1 MFVLARRRL
10 VPESNNQSS
19 HVFETQKPRTPL
31 AFHTQS
37 VHDKARDRDKDVQRT
52 MDLLRA
58 LENARL
64 PVGRGGFLQLQEA
77 VRPRSYTHEL
87 LKGAGLK
94 YRRGKPVFEDSIN
107 ARRSA
112 SALSYVDGP
121 DHHSGHHRYREQ
133 GTGSVAVVDR
143 RSRSATPGLNQP
155 HSMVVSMHSQLG
167 SQLETN
173 ASATV
178 RGPRGILRSTTR
190 PAALAPLN
198 APFKVAGQQHGINQ
212 SLSISLPVLCKLKT
226 SETAAL
232 AAATAEP
239 DTETIKQNQIDQIDL
254 DIDDRLKEDFQIVA
268 NKRLKASRAALA
280 KNIAL
285 SVDDKSILLNTMA
298 TRGTIAHHIVTHNG
312 EARDTMRRVLH
323 ILGDMFGIDIR
334 EYGIPIRVTDSVA
347 EIRDSNMMQKT
358 RLNAHSLDCAPRA
371 ACIKTEILLPKGMG
385 RHLHTA
391 AYYKEDAP
399 KGDLGG
405 MTTPYTS
412 GGSGKIKLPPMG
424 HQRVNVEASVARAH
438 AKVHRDVEEFV
449 VVRGM
454 SRYQL
459 SGEIAKV
466 VGSAFLFLEYYEG
479 LDAHTEGAFCELCSY
494 VWAKEEKAQLLTATA
509 GMHMRL
515 VELEGELEYV
525 QQELALLQVQV
536 ANAHKERDEAN
547 EAELHAKKTLSAARD
562 SVKYGWPGAERKM
575 QAAKQAEIDAAREL
589 EEASQAEDK
598 VIGKEYPDALA
609 KRSHVQVEMAKVSEQ
624 LAEME
629 AAMSAYS
636 MYMLTQENN
645 PHPIYGDTFRKA
657 LLGLES
663 VEGRMRVFLGHLKDT
678 SHFIQPRPKT
688 REEMEEEAAEQSRA
702 QQAERDLQA
711 QAQREQ
717 LGTLF
722 GRITDRLK
730 SAPPGAPGMPAA
742 LSYQETFIRV
752 PTELAQT
759 FDQQVLAELDDK
771 MRNLGTGELTSKEL
785 SQYCAMTIRGEHDAG
800 YCLVVGEKALA
811 DAKQM
816 RFTGDLD
823 NARTALVRAD
833 SALKNAGPA
842 GEKHTGELEHLEK
855 IISRE
860 WNQLQKAIGCH
871 QLCEKSL
878 HEGSLTNFRR
888 YWNEAKSLYESC
900 GAVAQ
905 KERYLPALVKWDEM
919 VKHQEKDLKDMTDA
933 TDATAKALKVPDMSV
948 AAHQVYLANSY
959 AEKCG
964 KTGVELTAKAKDLL
978 QKVLATLVE
987 QRQQQEALCKMGIET
1002 GRFVNADDA
1011 IVQVWKCCRLS
1022 AIALGEVQHDGDDKL
1037 LLLAEKNQARLQGS
1051 AVVSLFDELCGTKE
1065 QDLAMAI
1072 VGSLDLTMW
1081 PATETKVLDMKAK
1094 ATEALTHLTKGRKYL
1109 EAAGTAQAHTKLLAV
1124 QAVELDLALRVH
1136 SNDIVKKLLTNPN
1149 KESPNGAPPDA
1160 LPFICTAAAANNV
1173 QALNLLIDVNGDVN
1187 LVDAKLDTP
1196 VHHSVRSMAWD
1207 ALKMLGKN
1215 RKTNP
1220 NKVNTDM
1227 LTPLH
1232 MAVMGKVTLAPT
1244 GMKNVIKRTLSNPKG
1259 TMNVVGV
1266 MTSAKNQKSM
1276 HAYLEAVTILLT
1288 EYWKIVPNTVAG
1300 KFATTA
1306 LHLAGEISNASALE
1320 MLLKNSKVD
1329 PNIMDARGRSPLI
1342 AAIWSK
1348 QDISQF
1354 LSCSKVNVN
1363 LAIPKTG
1370 WTPMHVCIVKNSI
1383 DCMKVLL
1390 GCDSVSVGE
1399 EDMSGFTPTHLALLS
1414 DSDILVDMLMASTVV
1429 QQVGGP
1435 KLVQLL
1441 ETARSFHG
1449 KGDPANRGLW
1459 TQATRELLELLPA
1472 LLLKL
1477 RMWDTLH
1484 ATLCNVAFAAI
1495 IIENLGVDTAIALY
1509 ASTTEEVVRY
1519 QGADQ
1524 GMCNDFTQ
1532 YQHLLEKHSFDIRTG
1547 KISFTHVAIEN
1558 SLWGVRNAKHSV
1570 AHIVEQVDEIR
1581 AAVAS
1586 KEKKWTDAFFD
1597 CLAMKQDMHI
1607 IQKYHIH
1614 KILPS
1619 QRSFQRA
1626 STFVK
1631 QIYDGAETT
1640 MEDLDNYFVKATQE
1654 ATPENAQAIDK
1665 EITLEQIT
1673 SLLSIPKNQTG
1684 VGALKVVMKNS
1695 IDVSTIKS
1703 RLCEVLSI
1711 VVPNNESHVMV
1722 RVTRVFEHLGKI
1734 VAIVILSKNPFKAC
1748 LTFAE
1753 GRLQKTLN
1761 ALVDCFRGKS
1771 NDLRMQPLIQ
1781 QLKILT
1787 ITAIEPSV
1795 FIVLDLVP
1803 PWTVTRLYKDKQ
1815 EYAGQVLNDFRNSI
1829 NLQANLLRV
1838 AKVSE
1843 NWNHAVVELLHDD
1856 VNPSKSLARNRVMAE
1871 RIVSMVNS
1879 PSTVLHKGVVT
1890 QFIASCTTIEGHEVP
1905 RSEGEWQDFTVHVV
1919 ASSMALHN
1927 ELEYLEELILPAARQ
1942 FATLGNSYLS
1952 WSISHDDMLPPNTKK
1967 LKQNLKDME
1976 IHEAQ
1981 TDILIGLVDDRFGTV
1996 LTSDSIEDKTSDLAM
2011 KMQHSFL
2018 DRPDSQEVFVFMREL
2033 ENLEGIV
2040 YPHQYRAAVSD
2051 SENAESSQLLKQL
2064 KGKLDKHDGRRV
2076 HHYAPSVRGGFRLDI
2091 SEIFKRA
2098 RDDVSKWEA
2107 SKERLDKLQ
2116 ECTGDA
2122 NDLSSAYAIQGSK
2135 NRMQEAVVS
2144 CGRWIKVLYA
2154 EIARGGVPAELLNG
2168 AKGIADLPIF
2178 ADQPDVKAALE
2189 IPDLSDVRFGMGLDL
2204 DVKLDMFHVGLV
2216 IVDCIKAKSAPL
2228 LPKPPLHS
2236 HLLLREILEVMRISC
2251 NDHLCIE
2258 EGSKQDQVLQK
2269 LLSAT
2274 CPPPL
2279 IERARPF
2286 GRAKSADRGDGASRT
2301 ESTPEVVRKPI
2312 VMLTGGEGSGK
2323 TVMLAVLSKRL
2334 FAARYS
2340 NLPAVPH
2347 IQIYYKMRN
2356 RHLFSKAIRYLHM
2369 ELAVQ
2374 LQGRDALKIQEQH
2387 MGDWQVEL
2395 AVLKKKIE
2403 GLSPGIR
2410 VVFLLDGFAVE
2421 HRQVLAELLLSLHD
2435 KHEVQC
2441 VMSAEAESIFLP
2453 DTVAD
2458 DKMSIIALGGLST
2471 TEQKMI
2477 LCNFGERFQTRNLTE
2492 AEYTQVVGAAVA
2504 QSPLYLIVYAM
2515 VCVIKPP
2522 WVNTNLKLPEDVA
2535 KLFELFVIPFVS
2547 DWLRVPAEVIEAVLE
2562 VAQMNPLGIR
2572 LDSMQIEVRGQLP
2585 PALRAEASMS
2595 KMSMMITLLA
2605 PIWGSSRTIDG
2616 LIALAHPSLVKS
2628 IANSVYLS
2636 NALGLSDS
2644 RLQKRKVINLVQQG
2658 FDTENTDPKLQAKID
2673 SLAKHAVVMFNLHCT
2688 KPMFLALSEDDDWTL
2703 PPGSFV
2709 SVEDVLA
2716 ASQLSEEGPDESGSF
2731 KVSASCQPDLALD
2744 PCEAIM
2750 VACAAWCVK
2759 AERILNEFD
2768 VDEDVDDS
2776 LQIEPLF
2783 DACYRQSLKVEMLAQ
2798 SLQDEDT
2805 VVASVGLQIA
2815 AEIWNGKEIVDTEF
2829 ESLGADISK
2838 CLEKFQEISVRII
2851 NQLEMLKVRCEKLSL
2866 KLIQQCN
2873 IGWAQRKYLPGTMK
2887 DSMSRMVYDSVSDFR
2902 GQMELLQRRATLQV
2916 NAGGGVSV
2924 WQKLTLGVIREAC
2937 ENLSA
2942 SLHEEAA
2949 RVTQMV
2955 SRKMESIFS
2964 GSLQELRAC
2973 LEIKDIHRGLDVY
2986 EDARTCGCYPVEAVD
3001 TVDPTKTEQGLT
3013 QLWTLKR
3020 QLDKACDVLI
3030 TYGATSVAFGP
3041 AFTIEDAVVGIPTLF
3056 IIQSKNKK
3064 GVKLGTGAETEG
3076 WEIQIL
3082 DVQGAVDFEL
3092 TDNKNGTYEVEFTP
3106 RFETGCEVAIAF
3118 RAAKATSAVPML
3130 GSPFRLNFRRDSFWS
3145 LKTVFGLPKNVP
3157 GRTFFVATPDVVML
3171 LDMVQKEV
3179 YRLSP
3184 DEHPDAV
3191 TRVWRC
3197 QKGRFSGD
3205 NVNPKSRGVFA
3216 LSSTKFV
3223 CYTDSLSPLYD
3234 GFSDCMTLLDMKD
3247 KSTVFAKTLVTSEQD
3262 PPSELVQVFCRHKDW
3277 AWSNSSCHITNKVAG
3292 IPELLLSDQV
3302 EASPDAASA
3311 ADGAAEGA
3319 ANDEVLLPILSLCI
3333 AGKPPM
3339 ERKESTNF
3347 SAQGLD
3353 LVKYAK
3359 ALVNGSSHRYEDLSV
3374 PIIVASVKVEI
3385 GKVSPVAMMMTHFDQ
3400 YFRAWRKRSAAV
3412 YCDGKLVVF
3421 GGSGEHSKVLTCY
3434 QPEDAEKERA
3444 GLEFQTHEVTGHIP
3458 CSRCNFF
3465 LAYSGKKIVL
3475 HGGIDQCENILNDVY
3490 TYDLEM
3496 HRWDHLMS
3504 GSIPNTC
3511 MAMYASG
3518 DCNVLALYRGTIH
3531 LQLRVL
3537 DLNSIVRRDAL
3548 HQCGHFTNQTITKI
3562 RQTIR
3567 TNQKELLLQ
3576 DSWLLRLAVYRSLH
3590 HMDFKAMLQNI
3601 GEMICFLEM
3610 HKDGYGLDLTDLENS
3625 ADNTTMIYNE
3635 MVKSAA
3641 DLRSKLKKVP
3651 QSQAPHGHIETVYRL
3666 RIKDLIRHDVTLNA
3680 EFARIS
3686 TGEPASIQAIEAAR
3700 QQLHQLRRECI
3711 TFEEQTLFFGVTI
3724 LLQEEKS
3731 IIDKQL
3737 ETLGYFRRA
3746 WTLYRSLFDWA
3757 QVPLGHPDSQKL
3769 EVVESIDWA
3778 LQEMSA
3784 DCDKFATSELHLML
3798 NKYIADVYESCKFVR
3813 LTSEKS
3819 DNPEDWWHSVRV
3831 LCGLSQRILNP
3842 ATVGTILREE
3852 IFQCQN
3858 VREFMTNAAKT
3869 VSDESLL
3876 GRRAASSSGVL
3887 LSVVKLCSYLSS
3899 GIQGLSQNS
3908 MYSVTCF
3915 CTISSV
3921 LKKSLPVRS
3930 AVRFHSKPS
3939 LLSVDA
3945 MVRNIMSKARM
3956 GKLKEFKALLQSQ
3969 PELLSKAVDSKGNN
3983 LMLIA
3988 ASNGQKK
3995 IVKELMRNPDKIDLH
4010 ARNNVGKNALN
4021 LAVDFKYQELA
4032 EYLKEKLPELS
4043 KVAPPAETKA
4053 AKGRCKLHG
4062 IRLDFTLH
4070 GVYPGGLTKPAG
4082 SAYIRSGTHANFIA
4096 YVPIKIKTS
4105 RSGQAEGS
4113 PVDCSAWFIVGHE
4126 TGPWN
4131 FAYGGCF
4138 TEVSFQ
4144 IPADA
4149 HSSPSPSTLATPLE
4163 QIPLH
4168 INLVGDKANAKVV
4181 QTMASRG
4188 LADAS
4193 LRYSRSEF
4201 MAEFAAYSQRVAH
4214 IAQITCRHE
4223 DETSSAQ
4230 IADLANKMIARDSM
4244 NRPIVVDGFIRGIGQ
4259 YSILTQYHRDSLGRI
4274 VVIDGLDRNAE
4285 YCPPEHDQRDWRKHL
4300 HLNDPHSEGVASSRS
4315 SVADSVEGGTLSSVA
4330 EDVDSAMSS
4339 AAAASSSAAAA
4350 SPSAAAAPTLVP
4362 QLTVDMA
4369 SHVGVGGAG
4378 KVGADDAGQQVQSF
4392 PYFPIPL
4399 SPGTVKTIQDLADSS
4414 TSLLHNLPEH
4424 ASASLM
4430 DAVLRGQAPLAYAL
4444 RSRVCTLLPS
4454 HVHVP
4459 AVVAASPLAAVDTTG
4474 RASPSKCGALSTQNT
4489 TTQGISTAPA
4499 PAPAEAFVEDTK
4511 SVIAHDAINRP
4522 HVVDGLVRFAP
4533 AAENAVG
4540 EAAAAERARATVD
4553 KAEIS
4558 STEISSTE
4566 ISSTG
4571 STALAPSPGSN
4582 AESFCQVIVRDIMNR
4597 PQIVDGLVR
4606 GAPAAEK

>member
-1 MFVLARRRL
+1 
-10 VPESNNQSS
+10 
-19 HVFETQKPRTPL
+19 
-31 AFHTQS
+31 
-37 VHDKARDRDKDVQRT
+37 

-94 YRRGKPVFEDSIN
+94 YRRGKPVFEDSVN
-107 ARRSA
+107 VRRSA

-121 DHHSGHHRYREQ
+121 DHHSGRHRYREQ

-155 HSMVVSMHSQLG
+155 HSMVVSLHSELG

-178 RGPRGILRSTTR
+178 RGPRGILRSSSR

-198 APFKVAGQQHGINQ
+198 APFSMAGQQHGIKQ

-239 DTETIKQNQIDQIDL
+239 DAETIKQNQIDADL
-254 DIDDRLKEDFQIVA
+254 DDDDTLKEDFQTVA
-268 NKRLKASRAALA
+268 NNRLKASKAALA
-280 KNIAL
+280 KKIVL
-285 SVDDKSILLNTMA
+285 SINNNSILLNTMA
-298 TRGTIAHHIVTHNG
+298 TRCTIEHHIVTHIG

-323 ILGDMFGIDIR
+323 ILGDIFGIDIR

-405 MTTPYTS
+405 MTTPNTS

-424 HQRVNVEASVARAH
+424 HQRVNAEASVARAH

-494 VWAKEEKAQLLTATA
+494 IWAKEEKAQLLTATA

-515 VELEGELEYV
+515 VELESELEYV

-536 ANAHKERDEAN
+536 ANAHKERNEAN
-547 EAELHAKKTLSAARD
+547 EAELHAKKTLSAACD
-562 SVKYGWPGAERKM
+562 AVKYGWPGAERKM

-589 EEASQAEDK
+589 EEAAQAEDK

-645 PHPIYGDTFRKA
+645 PHPIYGETFRKA

-688 REEMEEEAAEQSRA
+688 REEMEAEAAEQSRA
-702 QQAERDLQA
+702 QQAERDLEA

-785 SQYCAMTIRGEHDAG
+785 SQYCAMTIRGEHDAA

-833 SALKNAGPA
+833 SALKNAGPT

-948 AAHQVYLANSY
+948 AAHQVYVANSF

-1002 GRFVNADDA
+1002 GRFVKADHA

-1022 AIALGEVQHDGDDKL
+1022 AIALGEVQHDGDDNL

-1051 AVVSLFDELCGTKE
+1051 AVVSLFDDLCGTKE

-1072 VGSLDLTMW
+1072 VGALDLTMW
-1081 PATETKVLDMKAK
+1081 PTTETKVLDMKAK
-1094 ATEALTHLTKGRKYL
+1094 ATQALTHLTKGRKYL

-1136 SNDIVKKLLTNPN
+1136 SNDIVKKLLTNSN

-1187 LVDAKLDTP
+1187 LVDTKLDTP

-1207 ALKMLGKN
+1207 ALKILGKN

-1232 MAVMGKVTLAPT
+1232 MAVMGKATLAPT
-1244 GMKNVIKRTLSNPKG
+1244 GMKSVIKRTLSNPKG

-1266 MTSAKNQKSM
+1266 MTSAKNQQSM

-1342 AAIWSK
+1342 AAIWAK

-1383 DCMKVLL
+1383 DCMKLL
-1390 GCDSVSVGE
+1390 LACDSVSVGE

-1414 DSDILVDMLMASTVV
+1414 DSDMLVDMLMASTLV

-1449 KGDPANRGLW
+1449 KGDPSNRGLW

-1509 ASTTEEVVRY
+1509 ASTTEEVTRY

-1547 KISFTHVAIEN
+1547 KINFTHVAIEN

-1570 AHIVEQVDEIR
+1570 AHIIEQVDEIR

-1586 KEKKWTDAFFD
+1586 KEKKLTDAFFD
-1597 CLAMKQDMHI
+1597 CLAMKKDMEI

-1614 KILPS
+1614 KVLPS
-1619 QRSFQRA
+1619 KRSFERA

-1654 ATPENAQAIDK
+1654 ATPENAQAIDE

-1695 IDVSTIKS
+1695 IDVLTIKS

-1722 RVTRVFEHLGKI
+1722 RVTRVFEHVGKI

-1771 NDLRMQPLIQ
+1771 NDVRMQPLIQ
-1781 QLKILT
+1781 ELKILT

-1879 PSTVLHKGVVT
+1879 PSTVLHKGVAT
-1890 QFIASCTTIEGHEVP
+1890 QYIASCTTIEGHEVP
-1905 RSEGEWQDFTVHVV
+1905 RFEGEWQDFTVRVV
-1919 ASSMALHN
+1919 ASSLALHN
-1927 ELEYLEELILPAARQ
+1927 ELECLEELILPAARQ

-1981 TDILIGLVDDRFGTV
+1981 TEILIGLVDDRFGTV
-1996 LTSDSIEDKTSDLAM
+1996 LKSDNIQDKTSDLAM

-2033 ENLEGIV
+2033 ENPEGIV

-2051 SENAESSQLLKQL
+2051 CENAESSQLLKQL

-2098 RDDVSKWEA
+2098 RDDVSKWEG

-2116 ECTGDA
+2116 ESTPDP
-2122 NDLSSAYAIQGSK
+2122 NDLSTTYAIQGSK

-2154 EIARGGVPAELLNG
+2154 ENARGGVPAEMFDA
-2168 AKGIADLPIF
+2168 AKRIADLPIF
-2178 ADQPDVKAALE
+2178 ADQPDVKAAFE
-2189 IPDLSDVRFGMGLDL
+2189 IPDLSDVRFGLGLDL

-2216 IVDCIKAKSAPL
+2216 IVDCMKAKSAPL
-2228 LPKPPLHS
+2228 VPKPPLHS

-2269 LLSAT
+2269 LVSAT
-2274 CPPPL
+2274 CPPL

-2286 GRAKSADRGDGASRT
+2286 GRAKSADSGDGASRT
-2301 ESTPEVVRKPI
+2301 ESTPGVVRKPV

-2340 NLPAVPH
+2340 NQPAVPH
-2347 IQIYYKMRN
+2347 VQIYYKMRN

-2410 VVFLLDGFAVE
+2410 VVFLLDGFDVE
-2421 HRQVLAELLLSLHD
+2421 HRQVLADLLMSLHD

-2441 VMSAEAESIFLP
+2441 VMSAEAGSVFLP

-2458 DKMSIIALGGLST
+2458 DKMSIIALDGLST

-2492 AEYTQVVGAAVA
+2492 AEYTQVVGEAVA

-2515 VCVIKPP
+2515 VCVIKPA

-2547 DWLRVPAEVIEAVLE
+2547 DWLRVPAKVIEAVLE

-2605 PIWGSSRTIDG
+2605 PIWGSSHTIDG

-2628 IANSVYLS
+2628 IANSVHLS

-2644 RLQKRKVINLVQQG
+2644 RLQKKKVINLVQQG

-2673 SLAKHAVVMFNLHCT
+2673 SLAKHAVEIFNLHCT
-2688 KPMFLALSEDDDWTL
+2688 KPMFLALSDADDWTL
-2703 PPGSFV
+2703 PLGSFV
-2709 SVEDVLA
+2709 SVEDFLA
-2716 ASQLSEEGPDESGSF
+2716 ASQLSEEDPDKSDSF
-2731 KVSASCQPDLALD
+2731 KVSTLCQPNLALD

-2750 VACAAWCVK
+2750 LAFTAWCAK

-2768 VDEDVDDS
+2768 LDEDVDET

-2783 DACYRQSLKVEMLAQ
+2783 DACYRQSLKVGMLAQ
-2798 SLQDEDT
+2798 SLHDEDM
-2805 VVASVGLQIA
+2805 VVASVGLQLA
-2815 AEIWNGKEIVDTEF
+2815 AEIWNGKEIVDTDLKRL
-2829 ESLGADISK
+2829 SADISK
-2838 CLEKFQEISVRII
+2838 CLENFQDISVRIL
-2851 NQLEMLKVRCEKLSL
+2851 NHLEMLKVRCERLSQKLV
-2866 KLIQQCN
+2866 QQCN
-2873 IGWAQRKYLPGTMK
+2873 TGWENRKFLPGTMK
-2887 DSMSRMVYDSVSDFR
+2887 DSMSRMVYDSVADFR
-2902 GQMELLQRRATLQV
+2902 GQIELLQRRATLQL

-2924 WQKLTLGVIREAC
+2924 WQKLTLCVIREAC

-2942 SLHEEAA
+2942 SLHEEAN
-2949 RVTQMV
+2949 RVTQMI
-2955 SRKMESIFS
+2955 SKKMEAKFS
-2964 GSLQELRAC
+2964 RALQELRAC
-2973 LEIKDIHRGLDVY
+2973 LDINDIHQGLSVF
-2986 EDARTCGCYPVEAVD
+2986 EDARTCGRYPIEAVD
-3001 TVDPTKTEQGLT
+3001 TVDPTRTEQGLT
-3013 QLWTLKR
+3013 QLWTLKS

-3030 TYGATSVAFGP
+3030 TYGATSVPFGP

-3056 IIQSKNKK
+3056 IIQAKNKK
-3064 GVKLGTGAETEG
+3064 GVKLGTGAEKEG
-3076 WEIQIL
+3076 WEIKIS

-3118 RAAKATSAVPML
+3118 RAGKAASAVPML
-3130 GSPFRLNFRRDSFWS
+3130 GSPFRLKFRRDSFWS

-3157 GRTFFVATPDVVML
+3157 GRALFVATPDLVMI
-3171 LDMVQKEV
+3171 LDMVQTEV

-3184 DEHPDAV
+3184 DEHPDAI

-3197 QKGRFSGD
+3197 EKGSFSGD
-3205 NVNPKSRGVFA
+3205 NVNPNSRGVFA
-3216 LSSTKFV
+3216 LSSTQFL

-3234 GFSDCMTLLDMKD
+3234 GFNDCTTLLEMKE
-3247 KSTVFAKTLVTSEQD
+3247 KSTVLAKTLVTCEQD
-3262 PPSELVQVFCRHKDW
+3262 SPSELVRVFSRQKDW
-3277 AWSNSSCHITNKVAG
+3277 AWSNSSCHNTNKVEG
-3292 IPELLLSDQV
+3292 ISELLLSDRV

-3311 ADGAAEGA
+3311 VDGAVEGA
-3319 ANDEVLLPILSLCI
+3319 ADDESSSPVLPSSM
-3333 AGKPPM
+3333 AEKPPM
-3339 ERKESTNF
+3339 ERKESTDF

-3353 LVKYAK
+3353 LVRYAK
-3359 ALVNGSSHRYEDLSV
+3359 AVVKGSSHRYEDLSV
-3374 PIIVASVKVEI
+3374 PIIVASIKVES
-3385 GKVSPVAMMMTHFDQ
+3385 GKVSPVAMLMTHFDQ
-3400 YFRAWRKRSAAV
+3400 YFRAWRKRSTAIF
-3412 YCDGKLVVF
+3412 CDGKLVVF

-3434 QPEDAEKERA
+3434 LPEDAEKERA
-3444 GLEFQTHEVTGHIP
+3444 GLEFQTFEVTGHLP

-3465 LAYSGKKIVL
+3465 LAYSGKKVVL
-3475 HGGIDQCENILNDVY
+3475 HGGVDEDENILNDIY
-3490 TYDLEM
+3490 TYDLET

-3511 MAMYASG
+3511 MAMYASN

-3537 DLNSIVRRDAL
+3537 DLNSIVRRDSL
-3548 HQCGHFTNQTITKI
+3548 HQCGHFTNQTITQI
-3562 RQTIR
+3562 GQTIR
-3567 TNQKELLLQ
+3567 TNQRELLLR
-3576 DSWLLRLAVYRSLH
+3576 DSWLLRLAVYRALH
-3590 HMDFKAMLQNI
+3590 HTDFKAMLQNVD
-3601 GEMICFLEM
+3601 EMICFLAM
-3610 HKDGYGLDLTDLENS
+3610 HMDEYGLDLTDLQNS
-3625 ADNTTMIYNE
+3625 ANDTTMIYND
-3635 MVKSAA
+3635 MVKSAT
-3641 DLRSKLKKVP
+3641 DLRAKLKKVP

-3666 RIKDLIRHDVTLNA
+3666 RIKDLISHDVTLNA
-3680 EFARIS
+3680 VFARIS
-3686 TGEPASIQAIEAAR
+3686 TGEPASIKAIEVAR
-3700 QQLHQLRRECI
+3700 QQLDQLRCECV

-3724 LLQEEKS
+3724 LLQEGKS

-3746 WTLYRSLFDWA
+3746 WTLYHTLFDWA
-3757 QVPLGHPDSQKL
+3757 QVPLGHPDSL
-3769 EVVESIDWA
+3769 NLDIADSIDWA

-3784 DCDKFATSELHLML
+3784 NCVKFANSELYLML
-3798 NKYIADVYESCKFVR
+3798 NKYVADVYESCKFIR

-3819 DNPEDWWHSVRV
+3819 DNPEDWWHSTRV

-3842 ATVGTILREE
+3842 ATVGTMLREE
-3852 IFQCQN
+3852 IFQCPN

-3869 VSDESLL
+3869 VSDETLL

-3887 LSVVKLCSYLSS
+3887 FSVVKLCSYLSS

-3908 MYSVTCF
+3908 MYSLTCF

-3930 AVRFHSKPS
+3930 ALRFHSNRS
-3939 LLSVDA
+3939 LISVDV
-3945 MVRNIMSKARM
+3945 MVREIMSKARM
-3956 GKLKEFKALLQSQ
+3956 GKSKEFKALLESE

-3995 IVKELMRNPDKIDLH
+3995 IVKELMRNPDKLDLH

-4021 LAVDFKYQELA
+4021 LAIDFKYQELA
-4032 EYLKEKLPELS
+4032 KYLKEKLPELS
-4043 KVAPPAETKA
+4043 KVAPPAEKKA
-4053 AKGRCKLHG
+4053 AEGKCKLHG
-4062 IRLDFTLH
+4062 IRLDFTVH

-4082 SAYIRSGTHANFIA
+4082 SAYIRSGTHANFVA

-4105 RSGQAEGS
+4105 SSGKAEGS
-4113 PVDCSAWFIVGHE
+4113 PVDCSAWFIVGDE

-4131 FAYGGCF
+4131 FAYGGRF

-4149 HSSPSPSTLATPLE
+4149 HSTPSPSTLATPLE

-4214 IAQITCRHE
+4214 IAQITSRHE
-4223 DETSSAQ
+4223 DEKSSAQ
-4230 IADLANKMIARDSM
+4230 IAYLANKMIARDSM

-4285 YCPPEHDQRDWRKHL
+4285 YSPAEHDQRDWRKRL
-4300 HLNDPHSEGVASSRS
+4300 HLNDPHSEGVASRLS
-4315 SVADSVEGGTLSSVA
+4315 SVADSVEGGTLSSVV
-4330 EDVDSAMSS
+4330 EDVANDSAMSS
-4339 AAAASSSAAAA
+4339 AAATS
-4350 SPSAAAAPTLVP
+4350 TLVP
-4362 QLTVDMA
+4362 QLTVGMA

-4378 KVGADDAGQQVQSF
+4378 KVTAEVAGQQVQPSQ
-4392 PYFPIPL
+4392 YFPILL
-4399 SPGTVKTIQDLADSS
+4399 SPGTVKNIQDLADSS

-4430 DAVLRGQAPLAYAL
+4430 DAVVRGQAPLAYAL
-4444 RSRVCTLLPS
+4444 RSRVCTPLPS
-4454 HVHVP
+4454 HVDVP

-4474 RASPSKCGALSTQNT
+4474 RASPSECGVICTQDTSTQDT
-4489 TTQGISTAPA
+4489 STAPA
-4499 PAPAEAFVEDTK
+4499 PAPAEAFVEVTK
-4511 SVIAHDAINRP
+4511 SVIACDAINRS
-4522 HVVDGLVRFAP
+4522 HVVDGLVRVAP
-4533 AAENAVG
+4533 AAENAAGV
-4540 EAAAAERARATVD
+4540 AAVAEMARATVN

-4558 STEISSTE
+4558 STEIGSTE
-4566 ISSTG
+4566 IR
-4571 STALAPSPGSN
+4571 
-4582 AESFCQVIVRDIMNR
+4582 V
-4597 PQIVDGLVR
+4597 
-4606 GAPAAEK
+4606 